1 MGNGAAM
8 EGFDVGRTVSRA
20 AQLVRH
26 SLLSAGLLLL
36 LVTTFN
42 LGVEVLMRR
51 VLLPH
56 APLDLADPL
65 ARLRTYQ
72 SGWYWASVANSL
84 ATASLSFAGAAHGM
98 LKAEDRR
105 HSSFVDCVSAGL
117 SHFFPALAILLIFYV
132 GMFLGLLLLVVPGV
146 LIAMMWSVAIPSL
159 VGENLGVFESLDRS
173 RELTR
178 GSRGKIFLIFI
189 SCTIAAYA
197 TMIMGFALISGG
209 YMQMAT
215 TSIEYPFM
223 FYGVQLPLSW
233 GVSMFLTAV
242 TVSVYLETLT
252 TSGRARTGHFEEVF
266 S

>member
-1 MGNGAAM
+1 MGNGAAK

-72 SGWYWASVANSL
+72 SGWYWVSVANSL

-146 LIAMMWSVAIPSL
+146 LIAMM
-159 VGENLGVFESLDRS
+159 
-173 RELTR
+173 
-178 GSRGKIFLIFI
+178 
-189 SCTIAAYA
+189 
-197 TMIMGFALISGG
+197 
-209 YMQMAT
+209 
-215 TSIEYPFM
+215 
-223 FYGVQLPLSW
+223 
-233 GVSMFLTAV
+233 
-242 TVSVYLETLT
+242 
-252 TSGRARTGHFEEVF
+252 
-266 S
+266 